1 MASTAGKGL
10 MTMTI
15 RVREGMIEVPAGRV
29 WYRSVGE
36 GGVPLLCLHG
46 GPGMTHNYI
55 DPLEDLA
62 DRRRV
67 IFYDQ
72 LGCGR
77 SDRPDDTSLWT
88 VPHFVRELESV
99 RSALELDHFHMFGSS
114 WGGMLAMQYL
124 LDYQPP
130 SVVGLLM
137 AGSPASMPRWVEG
150 CQELLAEMPSKVREV
165 IERHEAQ
172 GFTSCPEYIGAV
184 NLFYQRHLC
193 RLQPWPAGLERTF
206 AEMSPVVYETMNG
219 PSEFTVSGRFR
230 DWDIFDRLNEIRVPA
245 LVMGGRYDEIRV
257 DHLSDIHEGI
267 VDSDLVIFENS
278 GHTPFHDE
286 RDLFMRAV
294 NDFLDRVE
302 RRAA

>member
-1 MASTAGKGL
+1 MA
-10 MTMTI
+10 MTI
-15 RVREGMIEVPAGRV
+15 RVREGMIDVPAGRV
-29 WYRSVGE
+29 WYRSVGD

-62 DRRRV
+62 DRREV

-77 SDRPDDTSLWT
+77 SDKPDDTSLWT
-88 VPHFVRELESV
+88 VQHFVRELEVV
-99 RSALELDHFHMFGSS
+99 RSALQLEHFHLFGSS

-124 LDYQPP
+124 LDYQPA

-150 CQELLAEMPSKVREV
+150 CQELLAEMPSEVREV

-172 GFTSCPEYIGAV
+172 GFTSCPEYVSAV
-184 NLFYQRHLC
+184 TVFYQKHLC
-193 RLQPWPAGLERTF
+193 RLQPWPTGLERTF
-206 AEMSPVVYETMNG
+206 AEMSPIVYETMNG
-219 PSEFTVSGRFR
+219 PSEFTVTGRFR
-230 DWDIFDRLNEIRVPA
+230 DWDVFDRLNEIKVPT
-245 LVMGGRYDEIRV
+245 LVMGGRYDEIRL
-257 DHLSDIHEGI
+257 DHLTEMHTAIAGSE
-267 VDSDLVIFENS
+267 LVIFEDS

-286 RDLFMRAV
+286 RALFMRTV

-302 RRAA
+302 SQAL

>member
-1 MASTAGKGL
+1 MA
-10 MTMTI
+10 MTI
-15 RVREGMIEVPAGRV
+15 RVREGMIDVPAGRV
-29 WYRSVGE
+29 WYRSVGD

-62 DRRRV
+62 DRREV

-77 SDRPDDTSLWT
+77 SDKPADTSLWT
-88 VPHFVRELESV
+88 VQHFVRELEVV
-99 RSALELDHFHMFGSS
+99 RSALQLEHFHLFGSS

-124 LDYQPP
+124 LDYQPA

-150 CQELLAEMPSKVREV
+150 CQELLAEMPSEVREV

-172 GFTSCPEYIGAV
+172 GFTSCPEYVSAV
-184 NLFYQRHLC
+184 TVFYQKHLC
-193 RLQPWPAGLERTF
+193 RLQPWPTGLERTF
-206 AEMSPVVYETMNG
+206 AEMSPIVYETMNG
-219 PSEFTVSGRFR
+219 PSEFTVTGRFR
-230 DWDIFDRLNEIRVPA
+230 DWDVFDRLNEIKVPT
-245 LVMGGRYDEIRV
+245 LVMGGRYDEIRL
-257 DHLSDIHEGI
+257 DHLTEMHTAIAGSE
-267 VDSDLVIFENS
+267 LVIFEDS

-286 RDLFMRAV
+286 RALFMRTV

-302 RRAA
+302 SQAL

>member
-1 MASTAGKGL
+1 MA
-10 MTMTI
+10 MTI
-15 RVREGMIEVPAGRV
+15 RVREGMIDVPAGRV
-29 WYRSVGE
+29 WYRSVGD

-62 DRRRV
+62 DRREV

-77 SDRPDDTSLWT
+77 SNKPADTSLWT
-88 VPHFVRELESV
+88 VQHFVRELEVV
-99 RSALELDHFHMFGSS
+99 RSALQLEHFHLFGSS

-124 LDYQPP
+124 LDYQPA

-150 CQELLAEMPSKVREV
+150 CQELLAEMPSEVREV

-172 GFTSCPEYIGAV
+172 GFTSCPEYVSAV
-184 NLFYQRHLC
+184 TVFYQKHLC
-193 RLQPWPAGLERTF
+193 RLQPWPTGLERTF
-206 AEMSPVVYETMNG
+206 AEMSPIVYETMNG
-219 PSEFTVSGRFR
+219 PSEFTVTGRFR
-230 DWDIFDRLNEIRVPA
+230 DWDVFDRLNEIKVPT
-245 LVMGGRYDEIRV
+245 LVMGGRYDEIRL
-257 DHLSDIHEGI
+257 DHLTEMHTAIAGSE
-267 VDSDLVIFENS
+267 LVIFEDS

-286 RDLFMRAV
+286 RALFMRTV

-302 RRAA
+302 SQAL

>member
-1 MASTAGKGL
+1 MA
-10 MTMTI
+10 MTI
-15 RVREGMIEVPAGRV
+15 RVREGMIDVPAGRV
-29 WYRSVGE
+29 WYRSVGD

-62 DRRRV
+62 DRREV

-77 SDRPDDTSLWT
+77 SDKPADTSLWT
-88 VPHFVRELESV
+88 VQHFVRELEVV
-99 RSALELDHFHMFGSS
+99 RSALQLEHFHLFGSS

-124 LDYQPP
+124 LDYQPA

-150 CQELLAEMPSKVREV
+150 CQELLAEMPSEVREV

-172 GFTSCPEYIGAV
+172 GFTSCPEYVSAV
-184 NLFYQRHLC
+184 TVFYQKHLC
-193 RLQPWPAGLERTF
+193 RLQPWPTGLERTF
-206 AEMSPVVYETMNG
+206 AEMSPIVYETMNG
-219 PSEFTVSGRFR
+219 PSEFTVTGRFR
-230 DWDIFDRLNEIRVPA
+230 DWDVFDRLNEIKEPT
-245 LVMGGRYDEIRV
+245 LVMGGRYDEIRL
-257 DHLSDIHEGI
+257 DHLTEMHTAIAGSE
-267 VDSDLVIFENS
+267 LVIFEDS

-286 RDLFMRAV
+286 RALFMRTV

-302 RRAA
+302 SQAL

>member
-1 MASTAGKGL
+1 MA
-10 MTMTI
+10 MTI
-15 RVREGMIEVPAGRV
+15 RVREGMIDVPAGRV
-29 WYRSVGE
+29 WYRSVGD

-62 DRRRV
+62 DRREV

-77 SDRPDDTSLWT
+77 SDKPADTSLWT
-88 VPHFVRELESV
+88 VQHFVRELEVV
-99 RSALELDHFHMFGSS
+99 RSALQLEHFHLFGSS

-124 LDYQPP
+124 LDYQPA

-150 CQELLAEMPSKVREV
+150 CQELLAEMPSEVREV

-172 GFTSCPEYIGAV
+172 GFTSCPEYVSAV
-184 NLFYQRHLC
+184 TVFYQKHLC
-193 RLQPWPAGLERTF
+193 RLQPWPTGLERTF
-206 AEMSPVVYETMNG
+206 AEMSPIVYETMNG
-219 PSEFTVSGRFR
+219 PSEFTVTGRFH
-230 DWDIFDRLNEIRVPA
+230 DWDVFDRLNEIKVPT
-245 LVMGGRYDEIRV
+245 LVMGGRYDEIRL
-257 DHLSDIHEGI
+257 DHLTEMHTAIAGSE
-267 VDSDLVIFENS
+267 LVIFEDS

-286 RDLFMRAV
+286 RALFMRTV

-302 RRAA
+302 SQAL